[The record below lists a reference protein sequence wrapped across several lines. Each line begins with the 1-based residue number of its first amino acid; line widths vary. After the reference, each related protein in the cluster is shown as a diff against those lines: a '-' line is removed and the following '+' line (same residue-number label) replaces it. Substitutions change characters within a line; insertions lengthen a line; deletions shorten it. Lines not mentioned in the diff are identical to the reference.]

1 MEISNLS
8 REELESAYKRL
19 DAENLVLKKKYNPI
33 TENEINNEGDGGAVS
48 TQLKLILNRLNAL
61 IFVSDT
67 TTNEIYFINDY
78 GKKLFGDITGKQCW
92 ATVQS
97 KQTDRCTFC
106 TQKYFRDLEEVPSEI
121 RRWEHFNQ
129 RLQKW
134 FFYEAQII
142 QWESDKKAVLHWA
155 RDITS
160 RKEMEEKLL
169 IAKEEA
175 ELANKA
181 KSEFLANISHEI
193 RTPLN
198 AIMGFA
204 ELLKNKIGN
213 NSEYIQYI
221 QPIYKSGH
229 NLLNLISDILD
240 LSKIEAGRIEIQKE
254 WTDVKALLKE
264 IQYIFNI
271 QMRQKSI
278 GYTSNIS
285 PEIPNSLMVD
295 PIRLKQILF
304 NLVGNALKF
313 TEHGNIQLNA
323 RCERVANQVVNLIIE
338 IVDTGIGI
346 PEEQHEKI
354 FEAFRQQDGQ
364 STRRYGGT
372 GLGLP
377 ISKRFAEL
385 MDGKIELESRVGE
398 GSTFRVYL
406 FNVNS
411 ESEELVYNPESEKN
425 VDELLFENAK
435 VLVVEDNQENMSMMS
450 NFLDYYGIEVHTATD
465 GALALELLENL
476 RPDLILMDIQ
486 MPNLDGIAAT
496 TQIRK
501 KMELNN
507 VPIVA
512 ITAYAM
518 NEQVAKYSEPF
529 DEYLKKPISEETIVK
544 LLKRFLGNK
553 IKRNTFVDNS
563 FKTQFLHFVTSNRWN
578 DEAEKIISQIR
589 KLYHDKVALRSI
601 SGLHKFA
608 ALVIEFGNSC
618 NETAFLDF
626 GNEITNT
633 IKQFDFMK
641 IRSLLSDFEI
651 VVTYSEE

>member
-1 MEISNLS
+1 
-8 REELESAYKRL
+8 
-19 DAENLVLKKKYNPI
+19 
-33 TENEINNEGDGGAVS
+33 
-48 TQLKLILNRLNAL
+48 
-61 IFVSDT
+61 
-67 TTNEIYFINDY
+67 
-78 GKKLFGDITGKQCW
+78 
-92 ATVQS
+92 
-97 KQTDRCTFC
+97 
-106 TQKYFRDLEEVPSEI
+106 
-121 RRWEHFNQ
+121 
-129 RLQKW
+129 
-134 FFYEAQII
+134 
-142 QWESDKKAVLHWA
+142 
-155 RDITS
+155 
-160 RKEMEEKLL
+160 MEEKLL